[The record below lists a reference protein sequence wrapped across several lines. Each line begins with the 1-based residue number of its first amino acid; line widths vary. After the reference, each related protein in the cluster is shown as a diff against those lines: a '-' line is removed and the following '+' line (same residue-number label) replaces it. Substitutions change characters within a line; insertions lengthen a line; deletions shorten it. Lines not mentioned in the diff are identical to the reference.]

1 MIGPRPKFMD
11 SPFFV
16 MEEDN
21 WHLKE
26 GAPAE
31 TVKEFNEFMQEL
43 NADKGSEENT
53 IYDSMAGKI
62 NKALNDSLNY

>member
-1 MIGPRPKFMD
+1 MIGSRPKFMD
-11 SPFFV
+11 SPYFV

-31 TVKEFNEFMQEL
+31 VVKEFNEFMQEL
-43 NADKGSEENT
+43 NGDVSTETKPVKKSFT
-53 IYDSMAGKI
+53 DQVKDILS
-62 NKALNDSLNY
+62 NK